1 MAKPIVDGLEQEF
14 GGELLV
20 LRVDVQSK
28 SGKDFGRDYGAMTP
42 TFVFFD
48 AEGNELWRALG
59 TLDAE
64 KVRQSMQ

>member
-1 MAKPIVDGLEQEF
+1 
-14 GGELLV
+14 
-20 LRVDVQSK
+20 
-28 SGKDFGRDYGAMTP
+28 MTP

-64 KVRQSMQ
+64 QVRQTMQ